1 MSIAFSAALFGAP
14 AAAVAAVVSLAQA
27 VRMQRADLAAW
38 AIATMSLMLALI
50 AQVFGFRSGFSALTF
65 RTTQIG
71 AQLIAPLAMAWGITE
86 VLAPR
91 MPIRLLAR
99 GALPSVAL
107 VGAVIVGTRPVG
119 PPKPAGAARVA
130 QSIPNVAL
138 LVIAGIAIC
147 AAVAGVLAAG
157 SRTHADPAWRRGL
170 ATVAVAGGAVV
181 AAAGGAV
188 VITHASAL
196 SLRGFPA
203 YPLLCVLAA
212 GLATAASLIGGRFRA
227 NAMSAIPD
235 ASWKGTAYAAMPG
248 TDLYRYPETAN
259 GKFSAVPDGSSR
271 APSSGDDD
279 EPQVTLASE
288 ADPGISEYFRDG
300 GDAETDPE
308 GYYLG
313 LAVASL
319 AATTSGPTPSPDPAR
334 PSRQDDKDLDQEGDL
349 AGLGPWRLSRL
360 KSGDVAE
367 AGQPYGRMTVYSLL
381 DQGAAEFDRIADEVA
396 EKVRAREPDTLIY
409 IVHEVPSMPLHRIL
423 YTVFRNRSAYDEH
436 IRQPHVQELASAVQR
451 LALSANVIELGLR

>member
-38 AIATMSLMLALI
+38 AIATISLMLALI
-50 AQVFGFRSGFSALTF
+50 AQVFGFRSGFSAFTF

-91 MPIRLLAR
+91 TPIRLLAR
-99 GALPSVAL
+99 GALPAVAL

-119 PPKPAGAARVA
+119 PPKPA
-130 QSIPNVAL
+130 QSIPNVVL
-138 LVIAGIAIC
+138 LVITGIAIC

-170 ATVAVAGGAVV
+170 ATVAVASGAVV
-181 AAAGGAV
+181 AAAGGAA

-196 SLRGFPA
+196 SLRGFPG

-227 NAMSAIPD
+227 NAMSAIPG

-248 TDLYRYPETAN
+248 TDLYRHPETAN
-259 GKFSAVPDGSSR
+259 GRFSAVPDGSSR
-271 APSSGDDD
+271 APSPGDDD

-288 ADPGISEYFRDG
+288 ADPGISDYPRDG

-319 AATTSGPTPSPDPAR
+319 AATTSGPALSADPAS
-334 PSRQDDKDLDQEGDL
+334 PSRQDDKVPDQEGDL

-360 KSGDVAE
+360 KSGDVGE
-367 AGQPYGRMTVYSLL
+367 ASKPYGRMTVYRLL
-381 DQGAAEFDRIADEVA
+381 DQGAAEFDRIADEA
-396 EKVRAREPDTLIY
+396 TEKVRAREPDTLIY

-451 LALSANVIELGLR
+451 LTLSANVIELGLR